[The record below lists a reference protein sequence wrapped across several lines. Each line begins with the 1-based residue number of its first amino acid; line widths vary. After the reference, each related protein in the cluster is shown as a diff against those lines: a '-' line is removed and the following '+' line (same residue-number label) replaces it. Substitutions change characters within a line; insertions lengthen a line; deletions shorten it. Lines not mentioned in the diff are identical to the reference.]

1 MSEIAG
7 EEILQVITRLE
18 VSDPSGGSLYNQYIR
33 GLYNWR
39 DTYNN
44 SNTYYPNDVV
54 EYNDSQYIRV
64 SQTPGSEVPTDPSWE
79 ILPGTTIIKRD
90 LQSVTQNNTYNQ
102 SSNGWQDFTPD
113 LTLTAKDLGAVGTYK
128 ITFTCVGSLS
138 VSNQTLSFRLLRN
151 NSVVANQQA
160 DLFQFVNERSTGVIS
175 CVVSGV
181 SNGDV
186 FKVQWERQSG
196 TATFR
201 YRSLVIDGVISS
213 NVVA

>member
-7 EEILQVITRLE
+7 EEILQVYERLD
-18 VSDPSGGSLYNQYIR
+18 VIDPSGGTLYNQYIR

-39 DTYNN
+39 DVYSG
-44 SNTYYPNDVV
+44 SNTYYTNDVV
-54 EYNDSQYIRV
+54 EYNGSQYIRL
-64 SQTPGSEVPTDPSWE
+64 SQNPGSEVPTDPSWK
-79 ILPGTTIIKRD
+79 ILPGTTTINRD

-102 SSNGWQDFTPD
+102 SSNGWQDFTPN
-113 LTLTAKDLGAVGTYK
+113 LALTAKDLGATGTYK

-138 VSNQTLSFRLLRN
+138 ASNQTLSFRLLRN
-151 NSVVANQQA
+151 NVVVPNQQA
-160 DLFQFVNERSTGVIS
+160 DLFQYVNERSTGVIS

-181 SNGDV
+181 SSGDV
-186 FKVQWERQSG
+186 FKVQWQRESG

-213 NVVA
+213 NIVT